1 MAQGAVDPPP
11 MAEAVLST
19 RDLNRALLARQM
31 LLAREDATPS
41 QALHR
46 LVALQGQMAR
56 APFVGLWARLATFD
70 PADLRR
76 LIEDRLV
83 VRSTFVRATLHLT
96 TGEDFLAL
104 RPILRATLG
113 RDGPL
118 ALPGGVKVTPDE
130 LEPILALARAHFA
143 QSPRP
148 FESLREVIEAAG
160 HGDVRVMAY
169 AARILLPL
177 VQASDDSEFGFKTGG
192 EFVMAQAWL
201 DRPATKEDPL
211 ELVRRYLA
219 AYGPAT
225 PADFTAWSGE
235 KGAAALF
242 DKLGGELVRYRDE
255 KKRVLFDLKDAPL
268 PGGDAPAPP
277 RLLPD
282 FDAAVLGHQDRS
294 RIIPPEHAAK
304 GVTSKN
310 LLVPP
315 VVLVD
320 GFVAATW
327 RLDVKKKSALVA
339 IRAFEPIQAMDK
351 AGLEAEA
358 LDLLK
363 VFAPGATPSVSF
375 ENA

>member
-1 MAQGAVDPPP
+1 
-11 MAEAVLST
+11 MAETVLTT

-31 LLAREDATPS
+31 LLGREAATPLE
-41 QALHR
+41 ALRR

-56 APFVGLWARLATFD
+56 APFIGLWARLKAFD

-76 LIEDRLV
+76 LIVERQV
-83 VRSTFVRATLHLT
+83 VRSSFVRATLHLT
-96 TGEDFLAL
+96 TAQDFLDL
-104 RPILRATLG
+104 RPALRATLG
-113 RDGPL
+113 RDAPL
-118 ALPGGVKVTPDE
+118 ALPGGIKVTPDE

-143 QSPRP
+143 KAPRP
-148 FESLREVIEAAG
+148 FESLRDVIEAQG
-160 HGDVRVMAY
+160 FGDVRVMAF

-177 VQASDDSEFGFKTGG
+177 VQASDNSEFGYKAGG
-192 EFVMAQAWL
+192 EFVTVKAWL
-201 DRPATKEDPL
+201 GHDTAKPDPA
-211 ELVRRYLA
+211 ELLRRYLA

-225 PADFTAWSGE
+225 PADFTTWSGE
-235 KGAAALF
+235 KGAASLF
-242 DKLGGELVRYRDE
+242 ERLGDELVRYRDE

-268 PGGDAPAPP
+268 PGADVAAPP

-294 RIIPPEHAAK
+294 RIIPPDHAAK

-315 VVLVD
+315 VALVD

-327 RLDVKKKSALVA
+327 RLDIKKKAAVVA
-339 IRAFEPIQAMDK
+339 IRAFEPIKAKDK

-358 LDLLK
+358 MDLLK
-363 VFAPGATPSVSF
+363 VFAPGAAPTVTF
-375 ENA
+375 EDA

>member
-1 MAQGAVDPPP
+1 
-11 MAEAVLST
+11 MAEPLLST

-31 LLAREDATPS
+31 LLARDSVAPTE
-41 QALHR
+41 ALHR

-56 APFVGLWARLATFD
+56 APFIGLWARLQAFD
-70 PADLRR
+70 PAELRR
-76 LIEDRLV
+76 LITERQV
-83 VRSTFVRATLHLT
+83 IRSTFVRSTLHLT
-96 TGEDFLAL
+96 TARDVLAL
-104 RPILRATLG
+104 RPALRADLG
-113 RDGPL
+113 RDAPL
-118 ALPGGVKVTPDE
+118 ALPGGIKVTPAE
-130 LEPILALARAHFA
+130 LEPILTLARAHFA
-143 QSPRP
+143 RTPRP
-148 FESLREVIEAAG
+148 FESLREVIEAQG
-160 HGDVRVMAY
+160 FGDVRVMAY

-177 VQASDDSEFGFKTGG
+177 VQACDDGEFGFKAGG
-192 EFVMAQAWL
+192 EFVLAKAWL
-201 DRPATKEDPL
+201 GQDVAKPDRA

-225 PADFTAWSGE
+225 PGDFTTWSAE

-242 DKLGGELVRYRDE
+242 ESLGDELVRYRDE
-255 KKRVLFDLKDAPL
+255 KKRVLFDLKGAPL
-268 PGGDAPAPP
+268 PDADTPAPP

-294 RIIPPEHAAK
+294 RIIPPGHAAK

-315 VVLVD
+315 VALVD

-327 RLDVKKKSALVA
+327 RLDIKKKTAEVA
-339 IRAFEPIQAMDK
+339 IRAFEPIKAKDK

-363 VFAPGATPSVSF
+363 VFAPGAAPTVSF
-375 ENA
+375 DGA

>member
-1 MAQGAVDPPP
+1 
-11 MAEAVLST
+11 MAETLLST

-31 LLAREDATPS
+31 LLAREPVPS
-41 QALHR
+41 LEALHR

-56 APFVGLWARLATFD
+56 APFIGLWARLKAFD
-70 PADLRR
+70 PAELRR
-76 LIEDRLV
+76 LIAERQV
-83 VRSTFVRATLHLT
+83 VRSTFVRSTLHLT
-96 TGEDFLAL
+96 TAEDFLAL
-104 RPILRATLG
+104 RPALRAGLG
-113 RDGPL
+113 RDAPL
-118 ALPGGVKVTPDE
+118 ALPGGIKVTPAE
-130 LEPILALARAHFA
+130 LAPILALARTHFA
-143 QSPRP
+143 ETPRP
-148 FESLREVIEAAG
+148 FESLREVIEAQG
-160 HGDVRVMAY
+160 FGDVRVMAF

-177 VQASDDSEFGFKTGG
+177 IQASDGSEFGFKAGG
-192 EFVMAQAWL
+192 EFVTAKAWL
-201 DRPATKEDPL
+201 GKDVTRTDRA

-225 PADFTAWSGE
+225 PGDFTAWSAE

-242 DKLGGELVRYRDE
+242 ESLGEELVRYRDE
-255 KKRVLFDLKDAPL
+255 KKRVLFDLKGAPL
-268 PGGDAPAPP
+268 PGADAPAPP

-282 FDAAVLGHQDRS
+282 FDAAVLGHQDRG

-315 VVLVD
+315 VALVD

-327 RLDVKKKSALVA
+327 RLDIKKKTALVA
-339 IRAFEPIQAMDK
+339 IRAFEPIKAKDK

-363 VFAPGATPSVSF
+363 VFAPAATPQVSF
-375 ENA
+375 EDA

>member
-1 MAQGAVDPPP
+1 MV
-11 MAEAVLST
+11 ETVLTT

-31 LLAREDATPS
+31 LLAREDTTTPK
-41 QALHR
+41 ALHR

-56 APFVGLWARLATFD
+56 APFIGLWARLKDFD
-70 PADLRR
+70 PAALRR
-76 LIEDRLV
+76 LIAERQV
-83 VRSTFVRATLHLT
+83 VRSTFVRSTLHLT
-96 TGEDFLAL
+96 TGQDFLAL
-104 RPILRATLG
+104 RPALRATLG
-113 RDGPL
+113 RDAPL
-118 ALPGGVKVTPDE
+118 ALPGGIKVTPDE
-130 LEPILALARAHFA
+130 LKPILALARAHFA
-143 QSPRP
+143 KAPRP
-148 FESLREVIEAAG
+148 FESLREVIEKAG

-177 VQASDDSEFGFKTGG
+177 VQASDDSEFGYKTGG
-192 EFVMAQAWL
+192 AFVAAETWL
-201 DRPATKEDPL
+201 GHEVAKPDPA

-225 PADFTAWSGE
+225 PADFTAWSAE

-242 DKLGGELVRYRDE
+242 DSLGDELVRYRDE
-255 KKRVLFDLKDAPL
+255 KKRVLFDLKDALL
-268 PGGDAPAPP
+268 PDADTSAPP

-294 RIIPPEHAAK
+294 RIIPPAHAAK

-315 VVLVD
+315 VALVD

-327 RLDVKKKSALVA
+327 RLDIKKKTAVVA
-339 IRAFEPIQAMDK
+339 IRAFEPIKAKDK

-363 VFAPGATPSVSF
+363 VFAPGAAPQVSF
-375 ENA
+375 EEA

>member
-1 MAQGAVDPPP
+1 
-11 MAEAVLST
+11 MAEAVLT
-19 RDLNRALLARQM
+19 ARDLNRALLARQM

-46 LVALQGQMAR
+46 LVALQGQVAR
-56 APFVGLWARLATFD
+56 APFVGLWARLNGFD

-76 LIEDRLV
+76 LIEDRQV

-96 TGEDFLAL
+96 TAEDFLTL
-104 RPILRATLG
+104 RPTLRATLG

-118 ALPGGVKVTPDE
+118 ALPGGVKVTPED
-130 LEPILALARAHFA
+130 LAPILALARAHFA
-143 QSPRP
+143 TAPRP

-177 VQASDDSEFGFKTGG
+177 VQACDGSAFGYKAGG
-192 EFVMAQAWL
+192 EFVTAEAWL
-201 DRPATKEDPL
+201 GREVGEPDPA
-211 ELVRRYLA
+211 ELARRYLA

-242 DKLGGELVRYRDE
+242 ERLGDELVRYRDE
-255 KKRVLFDLKDAPL
+255 RKRVLFDLKDAPL

-294 RIIPPEHAAK
+294 RIIPPDAAK

-315 VVLVD
+315 VALID

-327 RLDVKKKSALVA
+327 RLDIKKKTALVA
-339 IRAFEPIQAMDK
+339 IRVFEPIKAEDK

-363 VFAPGATPSVSF
+363 VFAPGAARAVSF
-375 ENA
+375 EEAW

>member
-1 MAQGAVDPPP
+1 
-11 MAEAVLST
+11 MAETVLSS
-19 RDLNRALLARQM
+19 RDLNRALLARQL
-31 LLAREDATPS
+31 LLAREDGTAL
-41 QALHR
+41 QALTR

-56 APFVGLWARLATFD
+56 APFIGLWARLKDFD
-70 PADLRR
+70 PAELRR
-76 LIEDRLV
+76 LIVERQV

-96 TGEDFLAL
+96 TARDFLDL
-104 RPILRATLG
+104 RPNLRANLG

-118 ALPGGVKVTPDE
+118 SLPGGAKATLAE

-143 QSPRP
+143 QTPHP
-148 FESLREVIEAAG
+148 FESLREVIDAAG

-177 VQASDDSEFGFKTGG
+177 VQASDSSEFGYKAGG
-192 EFVMAQAWL
+192 AFVTAKAWL
-201 DRPATKEDPL
+201 GDEVGKPNPT

-219 AYGPAT
+219 AYGPAS

-242 DKLGGELVRYRDE
+242 DSLGDELVRYRDE
-255 KKRVLFDLKDAPL
+255 RKRVLFDLKGAAL
-268 PGGDAPAPP
+268 PGGDTPAPA

-294 RIIPPEHAAK
+294 RIVPPGQVAR
-304 GVTSKN
+304 GMTSKN

-315 VVLVD
+315 VALVD

-327 RLDVKKKSALVA
+327 RLDIKKKAAEVA
-339 IRAFEPIQAMDK
+339 IRAFEPLKAKDK

-358 LDLLK
+358 LGLLK
-363 VFAPGATPSVSF
+363 VFAPGAAPRVSF
-375 ENA
+375 EDA